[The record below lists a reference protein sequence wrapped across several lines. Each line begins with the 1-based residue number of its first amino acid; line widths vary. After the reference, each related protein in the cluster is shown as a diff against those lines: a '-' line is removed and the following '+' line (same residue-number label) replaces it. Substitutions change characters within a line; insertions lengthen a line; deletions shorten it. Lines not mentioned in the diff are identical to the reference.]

1 MEGGKVSGNIIPH
14 EVLGDFVLSTPATL
28 GSVDLEVLVLRR
40 GELPLKATER
50 VPLNYGCCLSISH
63 FFSQRPTGKKRNYYF
78 GRNDP
83 DHQDEDREEV
93 N

>member
-14 EVLGDFVLSTPATL
+14 EVLGDFVLSIPATL

-40 GELPLKATER
+40 GALPLKATER

-63 FFSQRPTGKKRNYYF
+63 FFSKETNWQEKKLLF
-78 GRNDP
+78 W
-83 DHQDEDREEV
+83 QK
-93 N
+93 